1 MTEKILVVDD
11 EIALQETLAY
21 SLKKEGYSV
30 EVAGDG
36 NLGLEMARNVKPDL
50 VVLDVML
57 PGKDGFEVCRILRQE
72 SNIPVLMLTAR
83 DDEID
88 RVVGWKLALMTIL
101 PSLSACVS

>member
-57 PGKDGFEVCRILRQE
+57 PGKDGFEVCRILRQ
-72 SNIPVLMLTAR
+72 
-83 DDEID
+83 
-88 RVVGWKLALMTIL
+88 
-101 PSLSACVS
+101 